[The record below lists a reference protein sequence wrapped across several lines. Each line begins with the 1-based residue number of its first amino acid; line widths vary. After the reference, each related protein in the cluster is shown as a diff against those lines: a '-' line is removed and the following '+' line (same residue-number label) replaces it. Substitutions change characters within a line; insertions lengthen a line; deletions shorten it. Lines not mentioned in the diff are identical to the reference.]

1 MFCLSKGLASPVGS
15 MLVGS
20 KKFIARARHLRKM
33 VGGGMRQV
41 GVLAAAGIISLEKM
55 IERLDDDHAR
65 ARELADGLK
74 QVKGLVLDAGSPFTN
89 MVYMNLSDDA
99 KLNAAQIIEKMET
112 RGVLLDAENMRRFRL
127 VTHCWVDTAAINKV
141 VEAFR
146 EVLA

>member
-1 MFCLSKGLASPVGS
+1 
-15 MLVGS
+15 
-20 KKFIARARHLRKM
+20 M

-65 ARELADGLK
+65 ARQLADGLK
-74 QVKGLVLDAGSPFTN
+74 QVNGLVLDPGSPFTN

-99 KLNAAQIIEKMET
+99 KLNAAQITEKMEK
-112 RGVLLDAENMRRFRL
+112 RGVLLDPDNVRRFRL
-127 VTHCWVDTAAINKV
+127 VTHCWIDAAAVNQV

>member
-1 MFCLSKGLASPVGS
+1 MIIDLERFVATERP
-15 MLVGS
+15 
-20 KKFIARARHLRKM
+20 HW
-33 VGGGMRQV
+33 
-41 GVLAAAGIISLEKM
+41 AALEKM

-112 RGVLLDAENMRRFRL
+112 RGMLLDAENMRRFRL
-127 VTHCWVDTAAINKV
+127 VTHCWVDAAAINKV